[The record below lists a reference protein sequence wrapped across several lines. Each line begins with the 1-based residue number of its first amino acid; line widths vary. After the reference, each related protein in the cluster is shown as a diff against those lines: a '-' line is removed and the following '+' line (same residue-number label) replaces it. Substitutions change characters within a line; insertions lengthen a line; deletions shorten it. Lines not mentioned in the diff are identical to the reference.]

1 MSVFTRVERDEL
13 VALLRNYDA
22 GSLVD
27 FEGISD
33 GIENT
38 NYFVSTDQREMVLTL
53 FETHD
58 FDEMGYFLDLMAH
71 VSEHGIPSAHPV
83 ADRDG
88 HYLRMF
94 KDKPTALVERLDG
107 TSLDHPTDAQCATL
121 GTTMARLHLAGQ
133 DFGAVRANGRGH
145 DWRMQTADKLLEIL
159 PEQDAETLRA
169 EIAYQQANRF
179 DQLPAG
185 VIHADLFR
193 DNVLWS
199 GNTLTGIIDFYYACN
214 DAWLYDLAVAA
225 NDWCVEAGGAFVDS
239 RFRALM
245 SSYHAVRPLTDAES
259 AAWPAVVRAAAL
271 RFWLSRLYDW
281 HFPRPGEITHRK
293 DPNVFRRIMLQRQN
307 IRHPLS
313 LHT

>member
-1 MSVFTRVERDEL
+1 MSVFTKVERDEL
-13 VALLRNYDA
+13 VALLRHYDA
-22 GSLVD
+22 GELLD
-27 FEGISD
+27 YEGISD

-38 NYFVSTDQREMVLTL
+38 NYFVTTGRREMVLTL

-58 FDEMGYFLDLMAH
+58 FEEMGYFLDLMAH

-83 ADRDG
+83 PDRDG

-121 GTTMARLHLAGQ
+121 GATMARLHLAGQ
-133 DFGAVRANGRGH
+133 SFSATRANSRGH
-145 DWRMQTADKLLEIL
+145 AWRMATAEQLLATL
-159 PEQDAETLRA
+159 PEQDAETLRT
-169 EIAYQQANRF
+169 EIAFQQANRF
-179 DQLPAG
+179 DRLPAG

-199 GNTLTGIIDFYYACN
+199 GNELTGIIDFYYACN
-214 DAWLYDLAVAA
+214 DALLYDLAVAV
-225 NDWCVEAGGAFVDS
+225 NDWCVEADGAFVNS
-239 RFRALM
+239 RFKALLA
-245 SSYHAVRPLTDAES
+245 SYHALRPITKEEAD
-259 AAWPAVVRAAAL
+259 AWPAVVRAAAL

-293 DPNVFRRIMLQRQN
+293 DPNVFRRIMQQRQQ
-307 IRHPLS
+307 IQAPLS
-313 LHT
+313 LDS